1 MFNEQTLKEKIES
14 LNGRDYGAC
23 QSLIG
28 QYEFPKK
35 IRLIIHRIP
44 KDPYAP
50 PHTGIYRVQVERKNS
65 DIINFKTDSKITQIA
80 FSDFLARNFFN
91 ACKKI
96 SKGSRGTGFSGVITI
111 EKPGQCILQR
121 NSVIINKDII
131 EVRCFLGIPA
141 KGRKIQS
148 KITQEMFL
156 SELPEIIE
164 ASLFKKNVNIENLN
178 NHIHT
183 AVDSE
188 FLRRKLDRRG
198 LIAFIA
204 NNSSLPR
211 ESGTSDLPMNHQ
223 EVVPFLSPPS
233 LEVELKLPHAGC
245 IKGMGIPKGIT
256 LITGGGYHGKSTL
269 LDTLE
274 FGVYNHIP
282 GDGREQCVSIPN
294 SVKTRAYSGRN
305 IIKTDISLFIKN
317 LPLKKDTTSFSSN
330 NASGSTSQ
338 AASIIEAI
346 EIGAEVLLMDEDT
359 CATNFMNRDKKMQ
372 QLIKKE
378 DEPITAF
385 IDKVSQLYADDKVST
400 ILVLG
405 GVGDYFDVSNLVIQM
420 KNYMPIDVTKE
431 AHKISNTVFNGR
443 EKEDEGYIFKVTDR
457 IPIAESIISQNYI
470 GKVSIFAKE
479 INKVHFGKDN
489 IDLTDME
496 QIVELSQ
503 TKAISYTLEYSKKY
517 MNNENTLR
525 EVVEKVV
532 SDIEEFGID
541 VISKNI
547 SGNFASFRKFEL
559 AFTFNRLKS
568 FDIFQK

>member
-23 QSLIG
+23 QSLKG

-121 NSVIINKDII
+121 NSVTINKDII

-148 KITQEMFL
+148 KITEEMFL

-294 SVKTRAYSGRN
+294 AVKTRAYSGRN

-378 DEPITAF
+378 DEPITAY

-400 ILVLG
+400 VLVLG

-431 AHKISNTVFNGR
+431 AHKISTTVFNGR

-457 IPIAESIISQNYI
+457 IPIAESIISQNHN
-470 GKVSIFAKE
+470 GKVSMFAKE

-525 EVVEKVV
+525 EVVDKVV

>member
-23 QSLIG
+23 QSLKG

-121 NSVIINKDII
+121 NSVTINKDII

-148 KITQEMFL
+148 KITEEMFL

-188 FLRRKLDRRG
+188 FLRRKLDTRG

-294 SVKTRAYSGRN
+294 AVKTRAYSGRN

-378 DEPITAF
+378 DEPITAY

-400 ILVLG
+400 VLVLG

-431 AHKISNTVFNGR
+431 AHKISTTVFNGR

-457 IPIAESIISQNYI
+457 IPIAESIISQNHN
-470 GKVSIFAKE
+470 GKVSMFAKE

-503 TKAISYTLEYSKKY
+503 TKAISYALEYSKKY

-525 EVVEKVV
+525 EVVDKVV

>member
-23 QSLIG
+23 QSLKG

-121 NSVIINKDII
+121 NSVTINKDII

-148 KITQEMFL
+148 KITEEMFL

-294 SVKTRAYSGRN
+294 AVKTRAYSGRN

-378 DEPITAF
+378 DEPITAY

-400 ILVLG
+400 VLVLG

-431 AHKISNTVFNGR
+431 AHKISTTVFNGR

-457 IPIAESIISQNYI
+457 IPIAESIISQNHN
-470 GKVSIFAKE
+470 GKVSMFAKE

-503 TKAISYTLEYSKKY
+503 TKAISYALEYSKKY

-525 EVVEKVV
+525 EVVDKVV

>member
-23 QSLIG
+23 QSLKG

-50 PHTGIYRVQVERKNS
+50 PHTGIYRVQVEREHS

-80 FSDFLARNFFN
+80 FSDFLARSFFN

-148 KITQEMFL
+148 KITEEMFL

-188 FLRRKLDRRG
+188 FLRRKLDTRG

-294 SVKTRAYSGRN
+294 AVKTRAYSGRN

-457 IPIAESIISQNYI
+457 IPIAESIISQNYT
-470 GKVSIFAKE
+470 GKVSMFAKE

-503 TKAISYTLEYSKKY
+503 TKAISYALEYSKKY

-525 EVVEKVV
+525 EVVDKVV

>member
-23 QSLIG
+23 QSLKG

-50 PHTGIYRVQVERKNS
+50 PHTGIYRVQVEREHS

-80 FSDFLARNFFN
+80 FSDFLARSFFN
-91 ACKKI
+91 SCKKI

-148 KITQEMFL
+148 KITEEMFL

-188 FLRRKLDRRG
+188 FLRRKLDKRG

-294 SVKTRAYSGRN
+294 VVKTRAYSGRN

-431 AHKISNTVFNGR
+431 AHKISTTVSNGR

-457 IPIAESIISQNYI
+457 IPIAESIISQNHN
-470 GKVSIFAKE
+470 GKVSMFAKE

-503 TKAISYTLEYSKKY
+503 TKAISCALEYSKKY

-525 EVVEKVV
+525 EVVDKVV

-568 FDIFQK
+568 FDIFKK

>member
-23 QSLIG
+23 QSLKG

-80 FSDFLARNFFN
+80 FSDFLARRFFN
-91 ACKKI
+91 SCKKI

-121 NSVIINKDII
+121 NSVTINKDII

-148 KITQEMFL
+148 KITEEMFL

-188 FLRRKLDRRG
+188 FLRRKLDKRG

-294 SVKTRAYSGRN
+294 AVKTRAYSGRN

-431 AHKISNTVFNGR
+431 AHKISTTVFNGR

-457 IPIAESIISQNYI
+457 IPIAESIISQNYT
-470 GKVSIFAKE
+470 GKVSMFAKE

-503 TKAISYTLEYSKKY
+503 TKAISYALEYSKKY

-525 EVVEKVV
+525 EVVDKVV